1 VWGTAVEWSDPE
13 SWDRSPSPSR
23 AFHMKAVR
31 GELCDAFV
39 LADDSRP
46 GVRCGSKVERMS
58 SSEIEV
64 RSRPTVAKPKSD
76 NNQAQQV
83 IKAPAGP
90 RAQGKAATLGEV
102 REKEAWN
109 PDLAFGRGG
118 PDAVAPS

>member
-1 VWGTAVEWSDPE
+1 
-13 SWDRSPSPSR
+13 
-23 AFHMKAVR
+23 MKAVR

-90 RAQGKAATLGEV
+90 RAQGKAATLGGSAGKRGVES
-102 REKEAWN
+102 RSRFWARRAGCSG
-109 PDLAFGRGG
+109 AFLFCFCRYRQYRIG
-118 PDAVAPS
+118 VM

>member
-1 VWGTAVEWSDPE
+1 
-13 SWDRSPSPSR
+13 
-23 AFHMKAVR
+23 MKAVR

-90 RAQGKAATLGEV
+90 RAQGKAATLGGSAGKRGV
-102 REKEAWN
+102 KSRSRFWGEA
-109 PDLAFGRGG
+109 GRS
-118 PDAVAPS
+118 AVAPSCSVFAGINNIELV